1 MASPTYRKTRFV
13 CISDTHNASPDTGA
27 FKLPKGD
34 VLIHAGD
41 LTRQGTHAELRK
53 TLEWIEKADFEAKIV
68 IAGNHDIALDKE
80 FYAEHGPY
88 FHNQNPQN
96 PEECT
101 MMFED
106 SSVIYLNHEARNITL
121 EKEDG
126 PRTAFTVFG
135 SPYSPAKGLWA
146 FGYPAETAASL
157 WEQIPLDT
165 DIVVTHTPPK
175 YHCDVTAT
183 RASAGCDIL
192 RQNLWRIRPRLA
204 ICGHI
209 HEGRGAERVFW
220 DLTCSNVRYKEALTN
235 YWVDPAPES
244 KKQCLIDLTSR
255 GVDPLN
261 KTDTAPSNTTVHIG
275 NKQTVSSSQWKQRV
289 SFADQCISDGTIQSS
304 PVKPI
309 LAEQHLTAGR
319 GQGGIPPSPRCDLPA
334 LAGRLDRKETCIV
347 NAAIMASSWPYKAA
361 GRRKYH
367 KPFVIDVD
375 LPTRE
380 SLI

>member
-1 MASPTYRKTRFV
+1 MASSTYRKTRFV
-13 CISDTHNASPDTGA
+13 CISDTHNASPGTGA

-34 VLIHAGD
+34 VLVHAGD
-41 LTRQGTHAELRK
+41 LTKQGTYAELRK
-53 TLEWIEKADFEAKIV
+53 TLDWIEKADFEVKIV
-68 IAGNHDIALDKE
+68 VAGNHDITLDKE
-80 FYAEHGPY
+80 FYAAHGSY
-88 FHNQNPQN
+88 FHNQKPQN
-96 PEECT
+96 PEDCS
-101 MMFED
+101 MMFEN
-106 SSVIYLNHEARNITL
+106 SSVIYLNHEARNIIL

-126 PRTAFTVFG
+126 PRTTFKVFG

-146 FGYPAETAASL
+146 FGYRDEAAASL

-175 YHCDVTAT
+175 YHCDVTGA

-192 RQNLWRIRPRLA
+192 RQNLWRVRPRLA

-220 DLTCSNVRYKEALTN
+220 DLTCSNVRYREAFTN
-235 YWVDPAPES
+235 YWVDPALES

-255 GVDPLN
+255 GLVPLN
-261 KTDTAPSNTTVHIG
+261 NADTTRSNATNHID
-275 NKQTVSSSQWKQRV
+275 NETKSPHMVSPQWKQKV
-289 SFADQCISDGTIQSS
+289 SFAEQSISDGTIESS
-304 PVKPI
+304 PASPI
-309 LAEQHLTAGR
+309 VSVQHPVAGR
-319 GQGGIPPSPRCDLPA
+319 GQGGIPPSPRCDLQA
-334 LAGRLDRKETCIV
+334 LAGNLDRRETCVV

-375 LPTRE
+375 LPTQ
-380 SLI
+380 